1 MDDMT
6 IPVQIDGIAT
16 GDDSDIVRCV
26 YFRVET
32 AEGPAVWPHEMTG
45 DADANL
51 ALLSDWAV
59 LTGPDRS
66 VSSGGMFD
74 SAESI
79 DRTIE
84 RLEKSEERFLDLAHI
99 WIPAELFRGKQKAAE
114 PRKGDIYR
122 ISLPLFRSCYGFVSE
137 AVAKRDWLIECK
149 SMAGDLSPSP
159 AETDAFRAWRR
170 DEIGLARKRYH
181 DESYARFRLKKKA
194 RGKK

>member
-1 MDDMT
+1 MDEMT
-6 IPVQIDGIAT
+6 IPVQIDGIAP
-16 GDDSDIVRCV
+16 GEDSDIVRCV

-32 AEGPAVWPHEMTG
+32 AEGPAVWPHEMTP
-45 DADANL
+45 DTEANL
-51 ALLSDWAV
+51 AVLSDWAV

-66 VSSGGMFD
+66 VSSGGMFN

-84 RLEKSEERFLDLAHI
+84 RLEKSEDRFLDLAHI
-99 WIPAELFRGKQKAAE
+99 WVPAELFHRGKKTAE

-122 ISLPLFRSCYGFVSE
+122 ISLPLFVACYGFVSQ
-137 AVAKRDWLIECK
+137 AVSKKDWLAECGR
-149 SMAGDLSPSP
+149 MAKDLSPSP

-170 DEIGLARKRYH
+170 EEIGLARKRYH
-181 DESYARFRLKKKA
+181 DDSYAGLRLKKKA